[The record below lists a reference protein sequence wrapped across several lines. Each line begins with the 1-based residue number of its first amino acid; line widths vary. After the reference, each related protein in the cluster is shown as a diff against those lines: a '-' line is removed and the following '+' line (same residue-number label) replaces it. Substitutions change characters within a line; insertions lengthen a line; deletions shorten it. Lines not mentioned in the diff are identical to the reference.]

1 MVIFMNTTQLSTW
14 IKNASIASA
23 LTVASTAA
31 FAQATFLIWPI
42 YPNIEANENA
52 TAVWL
57 ENTGSSDAMVQIR
70 VFQWEQKDNKD
81 SFQTQNEVIPSPPVV
96 RVKAGERNMLRLTRA
111 VMPAERQEKSY
122 RIIIDELPIKKELED
137 GNSAQVSFQM
147 RYSIPLFSYGK
158 GMGSG
163 FNAESVKMNEKNPNA
178 KPILSYWT
186 TQQSG
191 QYQLN
196 IKNTGHKYAR
206 LTGINLSAEGA
217 EIESKGVSL
226 GYVLANSQMSF
237 NINAQLAKQIENASS
252 IYSMDS
258 SMSSTKPIEIK
269 RAGH

>member
-1 MVIFMNTTQLSTW
+1 MNSTQFSTW
-14 IKNASIASA
+14 FKNASIAST
-23 LTVASTAA
+23 LTVISTVA

-70 VFQWEQKDNKD
+70 VFQWDQKDNKD
-81 SFQTQNEVIPSPPVV
+81 SFQAQNEVIPSPPVV

-111 VMPAERQEKSY
+111 VMPVERQEKSY
-122 RIIIDELPIKKELED
+122 RIIIDELPFKNELEQ
-137 GNSAQVSFQM
+137 GNSAQVTFQM

-178 KPILSYWT
+178 QPILSFWL
-186 TQQSG
+186 TQQNG

-206 LTGINLSAEGA
+206 LNGVKLSAEGS
-217 EIESKGVSL
+217 EIKANDVSL
-226 GYVLANSQMSF
+226 GYVLANSQMRF
-237 NINAQLAKQIENASS
+237 DINAQLAKQIEKASS

-258 SMSSTKPIEIK
+258 SMTSTKPIEIK
-269 RAGH
+269 RVGH